1 MKKEDAL
8 FKKGIVAY
16 NKREFFDAHEYWEE
30 LWLDYQ
36 LNDAKFIQG
45 LIQIAVSYFHFFNQ
59 NLNGARSMIKKSL
72 NNLNGFILERGID
85 VIKLK
90 SDVQRI
96 SNHFNNI
103 EQTSDNIDSY
113 IIILKVIDG

>member
-72 NNLNGFILERGID
+72 NKFNGYTLERGID
-85 VIKLK
+85 VVKLK
-90 SDVQRI
+90 DDLQRVI
-96 SNHFNNI
+96 NHFENI
-103 EQTSDNIDSY
+103 DYISDNIDIY
-113 IIILKVIDG
+113 LITLKV